1 MLEQKTRSRAA
12 SEVST
17 DDWKIL
23 VEGNTETFV
32 GYDQTESEA
41 KITRIRKVDSKK
53 RGYVPNRFR

>member
-23 VEGNTETFV
+23 VRGNTETFV
-32 GYDQTESEA
+32 DDQTESEA

>member
-1 MLEQKTRSRAA
+1 MLEQKHVHAQPLI
-12 SEVST
+12 ST

-41 KITRIRKVDSKK
+41 K
-53 RGYVPNRFR
+53 

>member
-1 MLEQKTRSRAA
+1 MQEQKSRSRAA

-23 VEGNTETFV
+23 VEGNTESFV
-32 GYDQTESEA
+32 GYDQVENEV

-53 RGYVPNRFR
+53 EGVIPNRS